1 MLTNTYGLKRMLPAF
16 STYVKRVFGGCQK
29 LFWLFSKALLTV
41 VKNYQNFTS
50 LCVNLFCYACGIL
63 LIFYRKAPNYS
74 RKTLLFMK
82 RILRFESKET

>member
-1 MLTNTYGLKRMLPAF
+1 MKRMFPTF

-41 VKNYQNFTS
+41 VKNYRNFTS

-63 LIFYRKAPNYS
+63 LNVWNLVRAKCMCGS
-74 RKTLLFMK
+74 DDVV
-82 RILRFESKET
+82 SKNGCHFSDRG

>member
-16 STYVKRVFGGCQK
+16 STYVKRVFDGCQK
-29 LFWLFSKALLTV
+29 LFWLFSKALVAV
-41 VKNYQNFTS
+41 VKNHQNIT

-63 LIFYRKAPNYS
+63 FFFYRKAPNYS

-82 RILRFESKET
+82 RIRRFESKET